1 MDTILVHLVTL
12 SAPVPALSIQKLI
25 ADAGPVVKFVLA
37 LLVLMSVV
45 SWYIIAY
52 KALALRRARAETQ
65 VFLEAFWQSKQLDAI
80 FQTSETLRNSPVSQ
94 VFRAGYIELSKLKSG
109 ARQGDTMHGVL
120 GDLENIERALNR
132 AQNTERVALESMT
145 GWLATT
151 ASAAPFVGLFGTVWG
166 IMRSF
171 KDLGLDVESG
181 GSGGSAAVMSG
192 ISEALIATAVGIIV
206 AVEAVVLFNIFQARL
221 SRLAAEFRLIAE
233 EFVEL
238 LREAAP
244 NGKLPVT
251 TDAQPPTAS

>member
-166 IMRSF
+166 IMDSF
-171 KDLGLDVESG
+171 INI
-181 GSGGSAAVMSG
+181 AARGDATLLTVAPG
-192 ISEALIATAVGIIV
+192 IAEALVATAIGLVAAIPAVIFYNHFVQKTRVLETDMENFGSDFLNIV
-206 AVEAVVLFNIFQARL
+206 KRHFF
-221 SRLAAEFRLIAE
+221 
-233 EFVEL
+233 
-238 LREAAP
+238 
-244 NGKLPVT
+244 K
-251 TDAQPPTAS
+251 

>member
-1 MDTILVHLVTL
+1 MTFDELLHYLRLGGVTIVVILLASVLAIGVAIERVISL
-12 SAPVPALSIQKLI
+12 WGVGSKGRELGQLI
-25 ADAGPVVKFVLA
+25 ARH
-37 LLVLMSVV
+37 LLRGEVAAARSAADRSTTMS
-45 SWYIIAY
+45 
-52 KALALRRARAETQ
+52 AE
-65 VFLEAFWQSKQLDAI
+65 L
-80 FQTSETLRNSPVSQ
+80 
-94 VFRAGYIELSKLKSG
+94 FRAGF
-109 ARQGDTMHGVL
+109 
-120 GDLENIERALNR
+120 ERASKSTGPNLDAAVER
-132 AQNTERVALESMT
+132 ERVQLLLKLRRGLWILGTIGAV
-145 GWLATT
+145 
-151 ASAAPFVGLFGTVWG
+151 APFVGLFGTVWG

-251 TDAQPPTAS
+251 TDSQPPTAS

>member
-166 IMRSF
+166 IMDSF
-171 KDLGLDVESG
+171 INI
-181 GSGGSAAVMSG
+181 AARGDATLLTVAPG
-192 ISEALIATAVGIIV
+192 IAEALVATAIGLVAAIPAVIFYNLFVQKTRVLETDMENFGSDFLNIV
-206 AVEAVVLFNIFQARL
+206 KRHFF
-221 SRLAAEFRLIAE
+221 
-233 EFVEL
+233 
-238 LREAAP
+238 
-244 NGKLPVT
+244 K
-251 TDAQPPTAS
+251 